1 MMEAVPDVRG
11 DKAGRAFYL
20 SAVSLADHPSDAL
33 AALRKSMQRYA
44 KAPVAINTN
53 ASTWGDSLSAEEGD
67 GTDQTVTDGLVAAQT
82 LFVNDILSSVVRKGI
97 VAQPKE
103 DESEITVS
111 FPQDLDL
118 EGVESPP
125 GVDSLD
131 ALTMRPAPS
140 SIRLWIEAHKLSMLH
155 GHLPPSVVTL

>member
-1 MMEAVPDVRG
+1 MVRFVMRRNEESRMMEAVPDVRG
-11 DKAGRAFYL
+11 DKAGRAF
-20 SAVSLADHPSDAL
+20 
-33 AALRKSMQRYA
+33 
-44 KAPVAINTN
+44 
-53 ASTWGDSLSAEEGD
+53 SLSAEEGD